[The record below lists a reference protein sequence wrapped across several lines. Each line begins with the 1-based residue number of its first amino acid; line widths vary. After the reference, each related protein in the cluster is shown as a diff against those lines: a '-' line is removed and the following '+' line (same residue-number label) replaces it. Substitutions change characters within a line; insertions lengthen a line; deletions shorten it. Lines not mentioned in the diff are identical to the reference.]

1 MGFFS
6 EQIET
11 KFSYLKNHRL
21 LFFVIPILFGFWSYL
36 LGQDRNADL
45 FNYHLYN
52 AFAFLNNKDQ
62 IDFGVAGLQGFFNPL
77 IDIPYYLL
85 INSLK
90 PQWVAFILGAING
103 LIFILIYKIIESSL
117 SNLKAKNKSNIT
129 LFLAIAGCLTP
140 NFLAG
145 LGNSMGDNVTALF
158 GLSSVLI
165 ILLNWKQLDQNRY
178 LSLGISGLIIGLATG
193 LKLTNAAYALAIC
206 LSLFFYYPSTYKN
219 KLRLS
224 FFFGVFV
231 LLGILITGGF
241 WYLKMWHL
249 YHNPFFP
256 SLSNIFP
263 NEYFT
268 QDPFYAGHTTKT
280 FGPKTI
286 IEFFLWPFISTI
298 DYHRAGRGL
307 IHQILWP
314 LIYCSLIYIT
324 YLKYTVKKK
333 LNNISTDDSKI
344 NFILVFILIGYVSHV
359 LVFSI
364 QRYNVTTEVL
374 TPFVLF
380 LCILKFKPI
389 ENGWALSK
397 KLIIANILI
406 VLLGGFGTWGHTG
419 FKSPL
424 INANLPHI
432 KNPEK
437 TVVIIPDKYSPT
449 SWLVT
454 AFPKEVSFYRL
465 NALANGKKHFKAFL
479 NKEKKEI
486 YVIFFGFYNWR
497 IDNIKKWNEI
507 LDTLRLLRSQKSC
520 EYTEDFINKVHFRG
534 KIIYNENQINKC
546 SLTLRDDNNLNAE
559 AINKSILDNHE
570 ILLKKED
577 IQINKKLCEL
587 RSADFGNKHWRYF
600 WCPVTKQ

>member
-1 MGFFS
+1 MGFFPK
-6 EQIET
+6 QIKT
-11 KFSYLKNHRL
+11 KLSYLKNHRL

-52 AFAFLNNKDQ
+52 AFAFLNNKDR

-90 PQWVAFILGAING
+90 PQWVAFIMGAING

-117 SNLKAKNKSNIT
+117 SNLKTKNKSNII
-129 LFLAIAGCLTP
+129 LFLALAGCLTP

-165 ILLNWKQLDQNRY
+165 VLFNWRKLDQNYY
-178 LSLGISGLIIGLATG
+178 LLLGIAGLIIGLATG

-206 LSLFFYYPSTYKN
+206 LSLFFWYPDNYKN
-219 KLRLS
+219 NLKLS
-224 FFFGVFV
+224 FIFGIFV
-231 LLGILITGGF
+231 LLGISITGGF

-263 NEYFT
+263 SEYFT

-286 IEFFLWPFISTI
+286 IEFLLWPFISTI

-314 LIYCSLIYIT
+314 LIYCSLMYIT
-324 YLKYTVKKK
+324 YLKYVAKKK
-333 LNNISTDDSKI
+333 LNNISADDSKI
-344 NFILVFILIGYVSHV
+344 TFILAFILIGYVSHV

-374 TPFVLF
+374 TPLALF
-380 LCILKFKPI
+380 LCILKLKTI
-389 ENGWALSK
+389 QNGWSFSK
-397 KLIIANILI
+397 RLIIANILI
-406 VLLGGFGTWGHTG
+406 VLLGGFGTWGHTE

-424 INANLPHI
+424 INTNLPHI

-437 TVVIIPDKYSPT
+437 TFVIIPERNSPA

-465 NALANGKKHFKAFL
+465 NLLPNSENHFKNFL
-479 NKEKKEI
+479 RKERKEI
-486 YVIFFGFYNWR
+486 YIIFFGFYNWR

-507 LDTLRLLRSQKSC
+507 LDRAHLLRSHKSC
-520 EYTEDFINKVHFRG
+520 EITEDFIKKVHFRG
-534 KIIYNENQINKC
+534 KIIYNENQKNKC
-546 SLTLRDDNNLNAE
+546 SLTLRDDDNINSEELNNSILNNYQLLLIKDNIK
-559 AINKSILDNHE
+559 INKN
-570 ILLKKED
+570 
-577 IQINKKLCEL
+577 LCEL
-587 RSADFGNKHWRYF
+587 RSATFGNKNWRYF
-600 WCPVTKQ
+600 WCPTIK

>member
-1 MGFFS
+1 MDFFFK
-6 EQIET
+6 QIKS
-11 KFSYLKNHRL
+11 KFSYLKNHHV

-90 PQWVAFILGAING
+90 PQWVAFIMGTING
-103 LIFILIYKIIESSL
+103 LIFILIYKIIETCL
-117 SNLKAKNKSNIT
+117 SNFKDKNKSNII

-140 NFLAG
+140 NFLAS

-165 ILLNWKQLDQNRY
+165 ILLNWKRLDQNRY
-178 LSLGISGLIIGLATG
+178 LSLGIAGLIIGLATG
-193 LKLTNAAYALAIC
+193 LKLTNAAYALALC
-206 LSLFFYYPSTYKN
+206 LSLFFCYPSTYKN
-219 KLRLS
+219 KLTLS
-224 FFFGVFV
+224 FIFGVFV
-231 LLGILITGGF
+231 LLGISITGGF

-249 YHNPFFP
+249 YQNPFFP

-268 QDPFYAGHTTKT
+268 QDPFYAEHITKT

-286 IEFFLWPFISTI
+286 VEFFLWPFISTI

-324 YLKYTVKKK
+324 YLKYAAKKK
-333 LNNISTDDSKI
+333 LNNISADGTKI
-344 NFILVFILIGYVSHV
+344 NFIFTFILIGYVSHV

-364 QRYNVTTEVL
+364 QRYNVTVEVL

-380 LCILKFKPI
+380 LCILKLKSI
-389 ENGWALSK
+389 QNGWALSK

-406 VLLGGFGTWGHTG
+406 VLLGGFGTWGHTE

-424 INANLPHI
+424 INANLPYI
-432 KNPEK
+432 KNAEK
-437 TVVIIPDKYSPT
+437 TVVIIPDRYSPT

-465 NALANGKKHFKAFL
+465 NLLPNGKEHFETFS
-479 NKEKKEI
+479 NKERKEI
-486 YVIFFGFYNWR
+486 YIIFFGFYNWR
-497 IDNIKKWNEI
+497 IDNVKKWNKI

-520 EYTEDFINKVHFRG
+520 ELTEDFIKKVHFRG
-534 KIIYNENQINKC
+534 KIIYKETQKNKC
-546 SLTLRDDNNLNAE
+546 SLDLRDDDNINSEELNNSILNNYQLLLTKDNIK
-559 AINKSILDNHE
+559 INKD
-570 ILLKKED
+570 
-577 IQINKKLCEL
+577 LCEL
-587 RSADFGNKHWRYF
+587 RPASFGNKNWRYF
-600 WCPVTKQ
+600 WCPTIK